1 MTKFTC
7 NVFCSAVHL
16 DETFNQHRGNKQ
28 SELSKAEYVGYKLAR
43 LSVEKSEWEVKKDA
57 ADLDAKEQKIKIEML
72 SLKNEAQSKVS
83 SSSPNNSLCYRKRRS
98 EMASSVDNK
107 KVKVADPSVPSGNP
121 RSVIVAVV
129 ETRHGKWN
137 PHAKFPKRVNR
148 KPFV

>member
-1 MTKFTC
+1 M
-7 NVFCSAVHL
+7 
-16 DETFNQHRGNKQ
+16 
-28 SELSKAEYVGYKLAR
+28 
-43 LSVEKSEWEVKKDA
+43 KKDA

-107 KVKVADPSVPSGNP
+107 KVKVADPSVPSDNP
-121 RSVIVAVV
+121 RSVRIAVV